1 MEHLTL
7 PGTLDSLEAVTKYV
21 ISAAAEAGLDKKASY
36 KLRLAVDEIATNI
49 ITHGYEE
56 AGLQGTLD
64 ISAEIDQSQLTL
76 KIEDTGVAFDP
87 YSRAMPSEEYLQ
99 KDLSERSMGGLGIL
113 LAVQNVDQFVYQR
126 EDNRNLNIFIVR
138 RKSE

>member
-1 MEHLTL
+1 MENLTL

-21 ISAAAEAGLDKKASY
+21 MSAAAEAGLDKKTSY

-56 AGLQGTLD
+56 AGLEGSLD
-64 ISAEIDQSQLTL
+64 ISAEFDQSNLTV

-87 YSRAMPSEEYLQ
+87 YSKAMPSEEYLH
-99 KDLSERSMGGLGIL
+99 KDLSERAMGGLGIL
-113 LAVQNVDQFVYQR
+113 LAVQNVDQFIYQR
-126 EDNRNLNIFIVR
+126 QENRNRNIFIV
-138 RKSE
+138 KIIP